1 MLEISPEKVAHVIV
15 KVRELDVKV
24 AAWDE
29 PDSNQFDEED
39 GESIL
44 EDRSSD
50 ATRREVKEFIAALND
65 DEKAHLVALAWLGRG
80 TFSADEFDEAVATA
94 FAERTNPTERYLLG
108 IPLLA
113 DYLEEGLDKLG
124 YSVEDAE
131 KGIL

>member
-1 MLEISPEKVAHVIV
+1 
-15 KVRELDVKV
+15 
-24 AAWDE
+24 
-29 PDSNQFDEED
+29 
-39 GESIL
+39 
-44 EDRSSD
+44 
-50 ATRREVKEFIAALND
+50 
-65 DEKAHLVALAWLGRG
+65 LVALAWLGRG